1 MAVDM
6 AVEETSDTS
15 FYKNPPPR
23 ITGVNIAGNGTVRPK
38 VKNEFGA
45 DVCSLND
52 LQFENLSDDAVNNYA
67 DPKEALTKPCCSKK
81 V

>member
-1 MAVDM
+1 MAVG
-6 AVEETSDTS
+6 EETSDTS
-15 FYKNPPPR
+15 IYKNSR
-23 ITGVNIAGNGTVRPK
+23 IIGVNIAGNGTVRPK

-52 LQFENLSDDAVNNYA
+52 LQFDNLSNDAVSNYA
-67 DPKEALTKPCCSKK
+67 DPEEALTKPYCSKK